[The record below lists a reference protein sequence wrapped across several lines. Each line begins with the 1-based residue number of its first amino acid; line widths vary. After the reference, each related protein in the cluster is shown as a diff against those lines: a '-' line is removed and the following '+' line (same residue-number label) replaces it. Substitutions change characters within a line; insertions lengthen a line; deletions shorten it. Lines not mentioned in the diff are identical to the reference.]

1 MKMYEITKKMIVAI
15 GVLSLLIIGGGVIYY
30 RSVDC
35 LPFIVG
41 TLLGSGVS
49 VLKVK
54 LLADGVDK
62 SLKMEAKA
70 AANYIRLQHFL
81 RLLLVGVVLLLA
93 ALVPWISLWGA
104 AAGVFTF
111 QISLYFLKFSMKK

>member
-1 MKMYEITKKMIVAI
+1 MIVAI

>member
-35 LPFIVG
+35 LPFIVV